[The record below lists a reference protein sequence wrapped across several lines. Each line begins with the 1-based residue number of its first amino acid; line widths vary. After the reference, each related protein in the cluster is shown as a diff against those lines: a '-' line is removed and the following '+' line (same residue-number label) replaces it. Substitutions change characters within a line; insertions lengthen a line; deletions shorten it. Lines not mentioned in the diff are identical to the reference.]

1 MGKTDTIKAQEIVSN
16 SKSNLVSNTPYH
28 ENSFIYRTTNEQINK
43 YQDFLKNRENTL
55 SIIASGNQIL
65 NTIYEGTKNITGF
78 DISTFP
84 KYYLELQIAA
94 LNTFGLKDYINFI
107 YGDIDD
113 EEFDD
118 MYYTI
123 NPILDKESRE
133 FWDGL
138 LNFFDF
144 SEITASTLFSN
155 EIVFPRN
162 ITKKNIYLQ
171 NEENYEKTHRA
182 FMEAQMENEYQY
194 EHLMVYYT
202 FRYFMR
208 AFYDNNLL
216 EKAQFA
222 VASFLMV
229 RDMDVMVWMKNGQ
242 KFDLQ
247 DRIETT
253 KVYAKEVEHSEEN
266 IEMLG
271 ESFLFEDVF
280 SVKGLLAQIM

>member
-94 LNTFGLKDYINFI
+94 LNAFGLKDYINFI

-123 NPILDKESRE
+123 NPILEKESRE

-155 EIVFPRN
+155 EIVSPRN

-171 NEENYEKTHRA
+171 NEENYQRLKNNI
-182 FMEAQMENEYQY
+182 QQVNLEYITGDIFSLAKKLDTKY
-194 EHLMVYYT
+194 DFINLSSIIYYNDLN
-202 FRYFMR
+202 RY
-208 AFYDNNLL
+208 
-216 EKAQFA
+216 K
-222 VASFLMV
+222 
-229 RDMDVMVWMKNGQ
+229 
-242 KFDLQ
+242 
-247 DRIETT
+247 
-253 KVYAKEVEHSEEN
+253 
-266 IEMLG
+266 EMLETLPLMDNG
-271 ESFLFEDVF
+271 KALTYLYKIKLFSQKQDFFPNCDFHSFDNDSGVIIYKKR
-280 SVKGLLAQIM
+280 VNN

>member
-94 LNTFGLKDYINFI
+94 LNAFGLKDYINFI

-123 NPILDKESRE
+123 NPILEKESRE

-155 EIVFPRN
+155 EIVSPRN

-171 NEENYEKTHRA
+171 NEENYQRLKNNI
-182 FMEAQMENEYQY
+182 QQVNLEYITGDIFSLAKKLDTKY
-194 EHLMVYYT
+194 DFINLSSIIYYNDLN
-202 FRYFMR
+202 RY
-208 AFYDNNLL
+208 
-216 EKAQFA
+216 K
-222 VASFLMV
+222 
-229 RDMDVMVWMKNGQ
+229 
-242 KFDLQ
+242 
-247 DRIETT
+247 
-253 KVYAKEVEHSEEN
+253 
-266 IEMLG
+266 EMLETLPLMDNG
-271 ESFLFEDVF
+271 KALTYLYKIKLFSQKQDFFPNCDFHSFDNDSGVMIYTKR
-280 SVKGLLAQIM
+280 VNN

>member
-94 LNTFGLKDYINFI
+94 LNAFGLKDYINFI

-123 NPILDKESRE
+123 NPILEKESRE

-155 EIVFPRN
+155 EIVSPRN

-171 NEENYEKTHRA
+171 NEENYQRLKNNI
-182 FMEAQMENEYQY
+182 QQVNLEYITGDIFSLAKKLDTKY
-194 EHLMVYYT
+194 DFINLSSIIYYNDLN
-202 FRYFMR
+202 RY
-208 AFYDNNLL
+208 
-216 EKAQFA
+216 K
-222 VASFLMV
+222 
-229 RDMDVMVWMKNGQ
+229 
-242 KFDLQ
+242 
-247 DRIETT
+247 
-253 KVYAKEVEHSEEN
+253 
-266 IEMLG
+266 EMLETLPLMDNG
-271 ESFLFEDVF
+271 EALTYLYKIKLFSQKQDFFPNCDFHSFDNDSGVMIYTKR
-280 SVKGLLAQIM
+280 VNN

>member
-1 MGKTDTIKAQEIVSN
+1 MGKIDTIKAQEIVSN

-43 YQDFLKNRENTL
+43 YQDFLKNREKVL

-84 KYYLELQIAA
+84 RYYLELQIAA
-94 LNTFGLKDYINFI
+94 LNIFGLKDYINFI

-123 NPILDKESRE
+123 NPILEKESRE

-138 LNFFDF
+138 LNFFDL

-155 EIVFPRN
+155 EIVSPRN
-162 ITKKNIYLQ
+162 VIEKNIYLQ
-171 NEENYEKTHRA
+171 SEENYQRLKNNIQQVNLEYITGDIFSLAKKLDTEYD
-182 FMEAQMENEYQY
+182 FINLSSIIYYNDLNKYKEMLETLPLMDNGEALTYLYKIKSFSQKQDFFPNCDF
-194 EHLMVYYT
+194 HS
-202 FRYFMR
+202 F
-208 AFYDNNLL
+208 DNN
-216 EKAQFA
+216 
-222 VASFLMV
+222 SG
-229 RDMDVMVWMKNGQ
+229 VM
-242 KFDLQ
+242 
-247 DRIETT
+247 IYT
-253 KVYAKEVEHSEEN
+253 KRVN
-266 IEMLG
+266 N
-271 ESFLFEDVF
+271 
-280 SVKGLLAQIM
+280 

>member
-1 MGKTDTIKAQEIVSN
+1 MGKIDTIKAQEIVSN

-43 YQDFLKNRENTL
+43 YQDFLKNRENIL

-84 KYYLELQIAA
+84 RYYLELQIAA
-94 LNTFGLKDYINFI
+94 LNIFGLKDYINFI

-123 NPILDKESRE
+123 NPILEKESRE

-155 EIVFPRN
+155 EIVSPRN
-162 ITKKNIYLQ
+162 AIERNIYLQ
-171 NEENYEKTHRA
+171 SEENYQKLRNNI
-182 FMEAQMENEYQY
+182 QQVNLEYITGDIFSLAKKLDTEY
-194 EHLMVYYT
+194 DFINLSSIIYY
-202 FRYFMR
+202 
-208 AFYDNNLL
+208 N
-216 EKAQFA
+216 
-222 VASFLMV
+222 
-229 RDMDVMVWMKNGQ
+229 
-242 KFDLQ
+242 DLN
-247 DRIETT
+247 
-253 KVYAKEVEHSEEN
+253 KYK
-266 IEMLG
+266 EMLETLPLMDNG
-271 ESFLFEDVF
+271 EALTYLYKIKSFSQKQDFFPNCDFHSFDNDSGVMIYTKR
-280 SVKGLLAQIM
+280 VNN

>member
-1 MGKTDTIKAQEIVSN
+1 MGKTDIIKAQEIVSN

-65 NTIYEGTKNITGF
+65 NTIYERTKNITGF

-94 LNTFGLKDYINFI
+94 LNIFGLKDYINFI

-123 NPILDKESRE
+123 NPILEKESRD

-155 EIVFPRN
+155 EIVSPRN

-171 NEENYEKTHRA
+171 NEENYQRLKNNIQQVNLEYITGDIFSLAKKLDTKYD
-182 FMEAQMENEYQY
+182 FINLSSIIYYNDVSKYKKMLETLPLIDNGEALTYLYKIKPFSQKQDFFPNCDFHSFDNDSGVMI
-194 EHLMVYYT
+194 YT
-202 FRYFMR
+202 KRV
-208 AFYDNNLL
+208 NN
-216 EKAQFA
+216 
-222 VASFLMV
+222 
-229 RDMDVMVWMKNGQ
+229 
-242 KFDLQ
+242 
-247 DRIETT
+247 
-253 KVYAKEVEHSEEN
+253 
-266 IEMLG
+266 
-271 ESFLFEDVF
+271 
-280 SVKGLLAQIM
+280 

>member
-1 MGKTDTIKAQEIVSN
+1 MGKIDTIKAQEIVSN

-43 YQDFLKNRENTL
+43 YQDFLKNRENIL

-84 KYYLELQIAA
+84 RYHLELQIAA
-94 LNTFGLKDYINFI
+94 LNIFGLKDYINFI

-123 NPILDKESRE
+123 NPILEKESRE

-155 EIVFPRN
+155 EIVSPRN
-162 ITKKNIYLQ
+162 VIEKNIYLQ
-171 NEENYEKTHRA
+171 SEENYQRLKNNI
-182 FMEAQMENEYQY
+182 QQVNLEYITGDIFSLAKKLDTEY
-194 EHLMVYYT
+194 DFINLSSIIYY
-202 FRYFMR
+202 
-208 AFYDNNLL
+208 N
-216 EKAQFA
+216 
-222 VASFLMV
+222 
-229 RDMDVMVWMKNGQ
+229 
-242 KFDLQ
+242 DLN
-247 DRIETT
+247 
-253 KVYAKEVEHSEEN
+253 KYK
-266 IEMLG
+266 EMLETLPLMDNG
-271 ESFLFEDVF
+271 EALTYLYKIKSFSQKQDFFPNCDFHSFDNDSGVMIYTKR
-280 SVKGLLAQIM
+280 VNN

>member
-94 LNTFGLKDYINFI
+94 LNAFGLKDYINFI

-123 NPILDKESRE
+123 NPILEKESRE

-155 EIVFPRN
+155 EIVSPRN

-171 NEENYEKTHRA
+171 NEENYQRLKNNI
-182 FMEAQMENEYQY
+182 QQVNLEYITGDIFSLAKKLDTKY
-194 EHLMVYYT
+194 DFINLSSIIYYNDLN
-202 FRYFMR
+202 RY
-208 AFYDNNLL
+208 
-216 EKAQFA
+216 K
-222 VASFLMV
+222 
-229 RDMDVMVWMKNGQ
+229 
-242 KFDLQ
+242 
-247 DRIETT
+247 
-253 KVYAKEVEHSEEN
+253 
-266 IEMLG
+266 EMLETLPLMDNG
-271 ESFLFEDVF
+271 KALTYLYKIKLFSQKQDFFPNCDFHSFDNDSGVMIYTKK
-280 SVKGLLAQIM
+280 SK

>member
-1 MGKTDTIKAQEIVSN
+1 MGKIDTIKAQEIVSN

-84 KYYLELQIAA
+84 RYYLELQIAA
-94 LNTFGLKDYINFI
+94 LNIFGLKDYINFI

-123 NPILDKESRE
+123 NPILEKESRE

-155 EIVFPRN
+155 EIVSPRN
-162 ITKKNIYLQ
+162 VIEKNIYLQ
-171 NEENYEKTHRA
+171 SEENYQRLKNNI
-182 FMEAQMENEYQY
+182 QQVNLEYITGDIFSLAKKLDTEY
-194 EHLMVYYT
+194 DFINLSSIIYY
-202 FRYFMR
+202 
-208 AFYDNNLL
+208 N
-216 EKAQFA
+216 
-222 VASFLMV
+222 
-229 RDMDVMVWMKNGQ
+229 
-242 KFDLQ
+242 DLN
-247 DRIETT
+247 
-253 KVYAKEVEHSEEN
+253 KYK
-266 IEMLG
+266 EML
-271 ESFLFEDVF
+271 ETLPLMDKWRSSNL
-280 SVKGLLAQIM
+280 SL

>member
-123 NPILDKESRE
+123 NPILEKESRE

-155 EIVFPRN
+155 EIVSPRN

-171 NEENYEKTHRA
+171 NEENYQRLKNNI
-182 FMEAQMENEYQY
+182 QQVNLEYITGDIFSLAKKLDTKY
-194 EHLMVYYT
+194 DFINLSSIIYYNDLN
-202 FRYFMR
+202 RY
-208 AFYDNNLL
+208 
-216 EKAQFA
+216 K
-222 VASFLMV
+222 
-229 RDMDVMVWMKNGQ
+229 
-242 KFDLQ
+242 
-247 DRIETT
+247 
-253 KVYAKEVEHSEEN
+253 
-266 IEMLG
+266 EMLETLPLMDNG
-271 ESFLFEDVF
+271 KALTYLYKIKLFSQKQDFFPNCDFHSFDNDSGVMIYTKR
-280 SVKGLLAQIM
+280 VNN

>member
-1 MGKTDTIKAQEIVSN
+1 MEKTDTIKAQEIVSN

-43 YQDFLKNRENTL
+43 YQNFLKNRENTL

-123 NPILDKESRE
+123 NSILEKESRE

-155 EIVFPRN
+155 EIVSPRN

-171 NEENYEKTHRA
+171 NEENYER
-182 FMEAQMENEYQY
+182 
-194 EHLMVYYT
+194 
-202 FRYFMR
+202 
-208 AFYDNNLL
+208 
-216 EKAQFA
+216 
-222 VASFLMV
+222 
-229 RDMDVMVWMKNGQ
+229 
-242 KFDLQ
+242 
-247 DRIETT
+247 
-253 KVYAKEVEHSEEN
+253 EE
-266 IEMLG
+266 
-271 ESFLFEDVF
+271 SC
-280 SVKGLLAQIM
+280 SA

>member
-123 NPILDKESRE
+123 NPILEKESRE
-133 FWDGL
+133 FWDRL

-155 EIVFPRN
+155 EIVSPRN

-171 NEENYEKTHRA
+171 NEENYQRLKNNI
-182 FMEAQMENEYQY
+182 QQVNLEYITGDIFSLAKKLDTKY
-194 EHLMVYYT
+194 DFINLSSIIYYNDLN
-202 FRYFMR
+202 RY
-208 AFYDNNLL
+208 
-216 EKAQFA
+216 K
-222 VASFLMV
+222 
-229 RDMDVMVWMKNGQ
+229 
-242 KFDLQ
+242 
-247 DRIETT
+247 
-253 KVYAKEVEHSEEN
+253 
-266 IEMLG
+266 EMLETLPLMDNG
-271 ESFLFEDVF
+271 KALTYLYKIKLFSQKQDFFPNCDFHSFDNDSGVMIYTKR
-280 SVKGLLAQIM
+280 VNN

>member
-1 MGKTDTIKAQEIVSN
+1 MDFLFCSIIYLKKRGGYMGKIDTIKAQEIVSN

-43 YQDFLKNRENTL
+43 YQDFLKNREKVL

-84 KYYLELQIAA
+84 RYYLELQIAA
-94 LNTFGLKDYINFI
+94 LNIFGLKDYINFI
-107 YGDIDD
+107 YGNIDD

-123 NPILDKESRE
+123 NPILEKESRE

-155 EIVFPRN
+155 EIVSPRN

-171 NEENYEKTHRA
+171 SEENYQKLKNNI
-182 FMEAQMENEYQY
+182 QQVNLEYITGDIFSLTKKLDTKY
-194 EHLMVYYT
+194 DFINLSSIIYY
-202 FRYFMR
+202 
-208 AFYDNNLL
+208 N
-216 EKAQFA
+216 
-222 VASFLMV
+222 
-229 RDMDVMVWMKNGQ
+229 
-242 KFDLQ
+242 DLN
-247 DRIETT
+247 
-253 KVYAKEVEHSEEN
+253 KYK
-266 IEMLG
+266 EML
-271 ESFLFEDVF
+271 ETLPLMDKWRSSNL
-280 SVKGLLAQIM
+280 SL

>member
-84 KYYLELQIAA
+84 RYYLELQIAA
-94 LNTFGLKDYINFI
+94 LNIFGLKDYINFI

-123 NPILDKESRE
+123 NPILEKESRE

-155 EIVFPRN
+155 EIVSPRN

-171 NEENYEKTHRA
+171 SEENYQRLKNNI
-182 FMEAQMENEYQY
+182 QQVNLEYITGDIFSLTKKLDTKY
-194 EHLMVYYT
+194 DFINLSSIIYY
-202 FRYFMR
+202 
-208 AFYDNNLL
+208 N
-216 EKAQFA
+216 
-222 VASFLMV
+222 
-229 RDMDVMVWMKNGQ
+229 
-242 KFDLQ
+242 DLN
-247 DRIETT
+247 
-253 KVYAKEVEHSEEN
+253 KYK
-266 IEMLG
+266 EMLETLPLMDNG
-271 ESFLFEDVF
+271 EALTYLYKIKSFSQKQDFFPNCDFHSFDNDSGVMIYTKR
-280 SVKGLLAQIM
+280 VNN

>member
-1 MGKTDTIKAQEIVSN
+1 MGKIDTIKAQEIVSN

-43 YQDFLKNRENTL
+43 YQDFLKNRENIL

-84 KYYLELQIAA
+84 RYYLELQIAA
-94 LNTFGLKDYINFI
+94 LNIFGLKDYINFI

-123 NPILDKESRE
+123 NPILEKESRE

-155 EIVFPRN
+155 EIVSPRN
-162 ITKKNIYLQ
+162 VIEKNIYLQ
-171 NEENYEKTHRA
+171 SEENYQRLKNNIQQVNLEYITGDIFSLTKKLDTEYD
-182 FMEAQMENEYQY
+182 FINLSSIIYYNDLNKYKEMLETLPLMDNGEALTYLYKIKSFSQKQDFFPNCDF
-194 EHLMVYYT
+194 HS
-202 FRYFMR
+202 F
-208 AFYDNNLL
+208 DNN
-216 EKAQFA
+216 
-222 VASFLMV
+222 SG
-229 RDMDVMVWMKNGQ
+229 VM
-242 KFDLQ
+242 
-247 DRIETT
+247 IYT
-253 KVYAKEVEHSEEN
+253 KRVN
-266 IEMLG
+266 N
-271 ESFLFEDVF
+271 
-280 SVKGLLAQIM
+280 

>member
-1 MGKTDTIKAQEIVSN
+1 MGKIDTIKAQEIVSN

-43 YQDFLKNRENTL
+43 YQDFLKNRENIL

-84 KYYLELQIAA
+84 RYYLELQIAA
-94 LNTFGLKDYINFI
+94 LNIFGLKDYINFI

-123 NPILDKESRE
+123 NPILEKESRE

-155 EIVFPRN
+155 EIVSPRN
-162 ITKKNIYLQ
+162 VIEKNIYLQ
-171 NEENYEKTHRA
+171 SEENYQKLKNNI
-182 FMEAQMENEYQY
+182 QQVNLEYITGDIFSLTKKLDTEY
-194 EHLMVYYT
+194 DFINLSSIIYY
-202 FRYFMR
+202 
-208 AFYDNNLL
+208 N
-216 EKAQFA
+216 
-222 VASFLMV
+222 
-229 RDMDVMVWMKNGQ
+229 
-242 KFDLQ
+242 DLN
-247 DRIETT
+247 
-253 KVYAKEVEHSEEN
+253 KYK
-266 IEMLG
+266 EMLETIPLMDNG
-271 ESFLFEDVF
+271 EALTYLYKIKSFSQKQDFFPNCDFHSFDNDSGVMIYTKR
-280 SVKGLLAQIM
+280 VNN

>member
-94 LNTFGLKDYINFI
+94 LNAFGLKDYINFI

-123 NPILDKESRE
+123 NPILEKESRE

-155 EIVFPRN
+155 EIVSPRN
-162 ITKKNIYLQ
+162 IIKKNIYLQ
-171 NEENYEKTHRA
+171 NEENYQRLKNNI
-182 FMEAQMENEYQY
+182 QQVNLEYITGDIFSLAKKLDTKY
-194 EHLMVYYT
+194 DFINLSSIIYYNDLN
-202 FRYFMR
+202 RY
-208 AFYDNNLL
+208 
-216 EKAQFA
+216 K
-222 VASFLMV
+222 
-229 RDMDVMVWMKNGQ
+229 
-242 KFDLQ
+242 
-247 DRIETT
+247 
-253 KVYAKEVEHSEEN
+253 
-266 IEMLG
+266 EMLETLPLMDNG
-271 ESFLFEDVF
+271 EALTYLYKIKLFSQKQDFFPNCDFHSFDNDSGVMIYTKR
-280 SVKGLLAQIM
+280 VNN

>member
-1 MGKTDTIKAQEIVSN
+1 MGKIDTIKAQEIVSN

-43 YQDFLKNRENTL
+43 YQDFLKNREKAL

-84 KYYLELQIAA
+84 RYYLELQIAA
-94 LNTFGLKDYINFI
+94 LNIFGLKDYINFI

-123 NPILDKESRE
+123 NPILEKESRE

-155 EIVFPRN
+155 EIVSPRN
-162 ITKKNIYLQ
+162 VIEKNIYLQ
-171 NEENYEKTHRA
+171 SEENYQRLKNNIQQVNLEYITGDIFSLTKKLDTKYD
-182 FMEAQMENEYQY
+182 FINLSSIIYYNDLNKYKEMLETLPLMDNGEALTYLYKIKSFSQKQDFFPNCDF
-194 EHLMVYYT
+194 HS
-202 FRYFMR
+202 F
-208 AFYDNNLL
+208 DNN
-216 EKAQFA
+216 
-222 VASFLMV
+222 SG
-229 RDMDVMVWMKNGQ
+229 VM
-242 KFDLQ
+242 
-247 DRIETT
+247 IYT
-253 KVYAKEVEHSEEN
+253 KRVN
-266 IEMLG
+266 N
-271 ESFLFEDVF
+271 
-280 SVKGLLAQIM
+280 